1 MHILRAADRKPTA
14 WKNGGGLTWE
24 VAVWPPGASLDDFE
38 WRASIAEVS
47 SGGPFSVFSGIDRV
61 LTVLAGPGLELNLEG
76 RAPIRLNAS
85 SAPFAFAGDARCDA
99 VLIGGAVRD
108 FNMMA
113 RRGQWSVQVQRRR
126 GPTTLRTNADL
137 ALILACSPVRIDA
150 VDLEPD
156 DVVLI
161 EGAAASDLA
170 EGSVLVAELTR
181 A

>member
-24 VAVWPPGASLDDFE
+24 VAAWPPGASLDDFE

-47 SGGPFSVFSGIDRV
+47 SSGPFSAFSHIDRV
-61 LTVLAGPGLELNLEG
+61 LTVLAGPGLELNFEG
-76 RAPIRLNAS
+76 RGPIRLDAS
-85 SAPFAFAGDARCDA
+85 SPPFAFAGDTRCDA

-113 RRGQWSVQVQRRR
+113 RRGRWSVQVQRRQ
-126 GPTTLRTNADL
+126 GPTTLHTRADL
-137 ALILACSPVRIDA
+137 TLILACSPARIDA
-150 VDLEPD
+150 VDLQPE
-156 DVVLI
+156 DVVLV
-161 EGAAASDLA
+161 EGTGESNLA

>member
-24 VAVWPPGASLDDFE
+24 VAAWPPGASLDDFE

-47 SGGPFSVFSGIDRV
+47 SSGPFSVFSGIDRV
-61 LTVLAGPGLELNLEG
+61 LTVLAGPGLELNFEG
-76 RAPIRLNAS
+76 RAPIRLDAA
-85 SAPFAFAGDARCDA
+85 SAPFAFAGDACCDA

-113 RRGQWSVQVQRRR
+113 RRGQWSVQVQRRQ
-126 GPTTLRTNADL
+126 GPMTLHTHTDL
-137 ALILACSPVRIDA
+137 TLILACSPIRIDE
-150 VDLEPD
+150 VDLDPD
-156 DVVLI
+156 DVVLV
-161 EGAAASDLA
+161 EGSAEAGLA

>member
-1 MHILRAADRKPTA
+1 MHILRATDRTSTP

-24 VAVWPPGASLDDFE
+24 VAAWPPGASLDDFE

-47 SGGPFSVFSGIDRV
+47 SGGPFSVFSDIDRV
-61 LTVLAGPGLELNLEG
+61 LTVLAGPGLELNFEG
-76 RAPIRLNAS
+76 RAPIRLDAA
-85 SAPFAFAGDARCDA
+85 SAPFAFAGDACCDA

-113 RRGQWSVQVQRRR
+113 RRGQWSVQVHRRQ
-126 GPTTLRTNADL
+126 GPMTLHTRTDL
-137 ALILACSPVRIDA
+137 TLILACSPIRIDA
-150 VDLEPD
+150 VDLDPD
-156 DVVLI
+156 DVVLV
-161 EGAAASDLA
+161 EGTAEAGLA

>member
-24 VAVWPPGASLDDFE
+24 VAAWPPGASLDDFE

-47 SGGPFSVFSGIDRV
+47 SSGPFSVFSGIDRV
-61 LTVLAGPGLELNLEG
+61 LTVLAGPGLELNFEG
-76 RAPIRLNAS
+76 RAPIRLDAA
-85 SAPFAFAGDARCDA
+85 SAPFAFAGDACCDA

-113 RRGQWSVQVQRRR
+113 RRGQWSVQVQRRQ
-126 GPTTLRTNADL
+126 GPMTLHTHTDL
-137 ALILACSPVRIDA
+137 TLILACSPIRIDA
-150 VDLEPD
+150 VDLDPD
-156 DVVLI
+156 DVVLV
-161 EGAAASDLA
+161 EGSAEAGLA